1 MSMFIAIIGSL
12 FAFFIVVVVH
22 EWGHFI
28 VARAL
33 GIKVLRFSI
42 GFGKP
47 IFSHR
52 AKSGVEYVVGW
63 LPLGGYVKMQDA
75 ESLEQEGSTGILFEK
90 KSVWARMAV
99 VVAGPIMNLL
109 LAVFIF
115 TIVYTIGFS
124 PMKPIIG
131 QVAPHT
137 TASRADLKPGDQILQ
152 MGSVKIL
159 DWQHVVMTL
168 ITHIGDQKKMS
179 VWMLSKKSKVP
190 KIRYLNLAHWKLNPL
205 KPDMLGS
212 LGITPFF
219 PSVPPI
225 IFSIIADSPAA
236 KSNLQVNDLIIAIN
250 QQKINSWQ
258 TLVAWIEKNPNKTAV
273 LTVLRNHHVEKINI
287 KIGEH
292 KSQGQAMGFL
302 GIKPKPVKI
311 PDSLKIKQQYPWT
324 EAIVPATEE
333 TAQWLGFHF
342 SVIKQMILGRISLKT
357 LGGPVSIF
365 ETAGSA
371 SLAGLTAL
379 LQFMGFM
386 SVALGVLNILP
397 VPALDGGYLLFFII
411 EAACGRPLSQRW
423 QALLINLGMLL
434 LVMLILY
441 ATTNDILRLL
451 N

>member
-1 MSMFIAIIGSL
+1 
-12 FAFFIVVVVH
+12 
-22 EWGHFI
+22 
-28 VARAL
+28 
-33 GIKVLRFSI
+33 
-42 GFGKP
+42 
-47 IFSHR
+47 
-52 AKSGVEYVVGW
+52 
-63 LPLGGYVKMQDA
+63 
-75 ESLEQEGSTGILFEK
+75 
-90 KSVWARMAV
+90 MAV

-168 ITHIGDQKKMS
+168 ITHIGDQKNVS
-179 VWMLSKKSKVP
+179 VDVKQKSKVP

-258 TLVAWIEKNPNKTAV
+258 TLVAWIEKI
-273 LTVLRNHHVEKINI
+273 R
-287 KIGEH
+287 
-292 KSQGQAMGFL
+292 
-302 GIKPKPVKI
+302 
-311 PDSLKIKQQYPWT
+311 IKQRY
-324 EAIVPATEE
+324 
-333 TAQWLGFHF
+333 
-342 SVIKQMILGRISLKT
+342 
-357 LGGPVSIF
+357 
-365 ETAGSA
+365 
-371 SLAGLTAL
+371 
-379 LQFMGFM
+379 
-386 SVALGVLNILP
+386 
-397 VPALDGGYLLFFII
+397 
-411 EAACGRPLSQRW
+411 
-423 QALLINLGMLL
+423 
-434 LVMLILY
+434 
-441 ATTNDILRLL
+441 
-451 N
+451 